1 MSALT
6 HPPGEQGPMP
16 MADVKRSLPH
26 GAVVAV
32 LLAVLLSGCVSKLV
46 TQAPPNTYDLTGPS
60 SLPAIRSGGSAQI
73 LVPSPSAL
81 QILASQRIV
90 VSRGALMAYYPNAQ
104 YPDTLP
110 NVLQARLIETFERS
124 KQAHA
129 VGRPGEGLSIDYQL
143 LTDIRSFNVVVG
155 PAGLL
160 AEVEISA
167 RILND
172 RNGRVVDFKVFRA
185 TAPVAADTAPEAIA
199 GLNTALDIVLVD
211 LVRWVLVKL

>member
-1 MSALT
+1 ML
-6 HPPGEQGPMP
+6 
-16 MADVKRSLPH
+16 MADMKRTLPH
-26 GAVVAV
+26 GAVMAMLMAM
-32 LLAVLLSGCVSKLV
+32 LLAGCVSKLV
-46 TQAPPNTYDLTGPS
+46 TAPPPNTYDLVGPQS
-60 SLPAIRSGGSAQI
+60 MPTTRAGGGGAQV

-90 VSRGALMAYYPNAQ
+90 VSRGSLMAYYPNAQ

-110 NVLQARLIETFERS
+110 NVLQARIIETFERS

-155 PAGLL
+155 PSGLV

-172 RNGRVVDFKVFRA
+172 RNGRVVDSKVFKA

-199 GLNTALDIVLVD
+199 GLNAALDTVLTD
-211 LVRWVLVKL
+211 LVGWALIKV

>member
-1 MSALT
+1 M
-6 HPPGEQGPMP
+6 
-16 MADVKRSLPH
+16 KRSLPY
-26 GAVVAV
+26 GAVMTVALAM
-32 LLAVLLSGCVSKLV
+32 LLAGCVSKLV
-46 TQAPPNTYDLTGPS
+46 TAPPPNTYDIAGPTN
-60 SLPAIRSGGSAQI
+60 LPKVGGAGSAQI
-73 LVPSPSAL
+73 LVPAPSAL
-81 QILASQRIV
+81 QILATQRIV

-110 NVLQARLIETFERS
+110 NVLQARIIETFERS

-155 PAGLL
+155 PAGLV

-172 RNGRVVDFKVFRA
+172 RNGRIVDFKVFKA

-199 GLNTALDIVLVD
+199 GLSAALDIVLVD
-211 LVRWVLVKL
+211 LARWVLVKL

>member
-1 MSALT
+1 
-6 HPPGEQGPMP
+6 
-16 MADVKRSLPH
+16 MAEMKRSLPY
-26 GAVVAV
+26 GAVMAV
-32 LLAVLLSGCVSKLV
+32 FMAMLLAGCVSKLV
-46 TQAPPNTYDLTGPS
+46 TTPPPNTYDLTGPTD
-60 SLPAIRSGGSAQI
+60 LPKVGSTGSAQI
-73 LVPSPSAL
+73 LVPAPSAL

-90 VSRGALMAYYPNAQ
+90 VSRGSLMAYYPNAQ

-110 NVLQARLIETFERS
+110 NVLQARVIETFERS

-155 PAGLL
+155 PAGMT

-172 RNGRVVDFKVFRA
+172 RNGRIVDSKVFKA
-185 TAPVAADTAPEAIA
+185 SAPVAADTAPEAIA
-199 GLNTALDIVLVD
+199 GLNAALDVVLVD
-211 LVRWVLVKL
+211 LARWVLVKL